1 MKFALAGLGLDN
13 YPPVVAPW
21 ERTSGGAEVL
31 RYARKADS
39 LSWDWLT
46 IPEHVLMPCDMV
58 EHMGTRFVEAMA
70 ASAALMGATTRIHML
85 TYILPVVYRHPL
97 LLAKQVATME
107 FLAGGR
113 FTLGTAVGHLEK
125 EFEALNVPF
134 EKRGQMTDEYIRVLK
149 EAWTSDRPSF
159 DGEFVKFQDVVIE
172 PKPVQKPHPP
182 IFIGGNSKPAMRR
195 AAKLGDGW
203 IPWLVTAETLPECIA
218 YMKGLPEY
226 QEKADRFEILV
237 TTTTYAQDDH
247 HRAYGKTHL
256 SADRDGVLREIE
268 GLKKAGATSVQVRP
282 PNTDT
287 LEQCLEWLEWYDQEI
302 IPQFR

>member
-1 MKFALAGLGLDN
+1 MKFALAGLSLDN

-21 ERTSGGAEVL
+21 ERTSGGAEAL
-31 RYARKADS
+31 RYVQKADS

-46 IPEHVLMPCDMV
+46 IPEHVLMPRDMV
-58 EHMGTRFVEAMA
+58 EHMGTRFVESIV
-70 ASAALMGATTRIHML
+70 ASAVLMGATKRIHML
-85 TYILPVVYRHPL
+85 TYILPVAYRHPL

-113 FTLGTAVGHLEK
+113 FTLGAAVGHLEK
-125 EFEALNVPF
+125 EFEALNIPF
-134 EKRGQMTDEYIRVLK
+134 EKRGQITDEYIRVLK
-149 EAWTSDRPSF
+149 EAWTSDAPSF
-159 DGEFVKFQDVVIE
+159 DGEFIKFRDVVIE

-203 IPWLVTAETLPECIA
+203 IPWLVTAETLPECIQ

-256 SADRDGVLREIE
+256 SSDRDGVLREIE
-268 GLKKAGATSVQVRP
+268 GLRKAGATSVQVRP
-282 PNTDT
+282 PNTET
-287 LEQCLEWLEWYDQEI
+287 LEQCLEWIEWYDQEI